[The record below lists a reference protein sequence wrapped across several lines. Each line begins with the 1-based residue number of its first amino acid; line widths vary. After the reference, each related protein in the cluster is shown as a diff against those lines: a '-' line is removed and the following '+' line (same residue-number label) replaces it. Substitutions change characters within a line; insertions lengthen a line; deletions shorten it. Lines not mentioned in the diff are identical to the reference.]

1 MYLLDLDE
9 SGSDDSDYFVVGG
22 FAVHEQDAWPLAVA
36 ADRLASA
43 LPGQARDAE
52 FHASPMRRGGGV
64 WRNVSQDRRVELI
77 GEIGQLLAHGTPAL
91 ERRPVL
97 FATAIHR
104 ASFPH
109 IDPQERAYEEFFAR
123 ANGFLGRLASTGD
136 RHRCIA
142 ISDKSHLENRL
153 QRLMPAWRTSGASS
167 GARIGPMQAYAEVP
181 VFVDSQASRLIQLA
195 DFVAHWVYR
204 AYEHDDWSMLDIL
217 LPAFDQSDGVRH
229 GLVHLTE
236 GYRDC
241 NCPACRS
248 RRP

>member
-22 FAVHEQDAWPLAVA
+22 LAVYEQDAWPLALA
-36 ADRLASA
+36 ASRLSAA
-43 LPGQARDAE
+43 LPGEARDAE

-64 WRNVSQDRRVELI
+64 WRNVSQARRRRLI
-77 GEIGQLLAHGTPAL
+77 EEIARLLTDGVPTL

-109 IDPQERAYEEFFAR
+109 LSPQERAYEEFFAR
-123 ANGFLGRLASTGD
+123 CNGFLGRLASAGD

-142 ISDKSHLENRL
+142 ISDKSHLESRL

-181 VFVDSQASRLIQLA
+181 VFVDSEASRLIQLA

-204 AYEHDDWSMLDIL
+204 AYEHEDWSVLEIL

-236 GYRDC
+236 GYRECD
-241 NCPACRS
+241 CPACRS